1 MSKHVLLVALLSI
14 AGLAFQGCGMVQPAP
29 QDLLTKKDHRGLA
42 DYYKDQAQ
50 ELRDKAKTWDVLAE
64 SYEMHGDPHG
74 KVEPK
79 DHAAHCRA
87 IASSYRKAAEEA
99 DVLAREHQQ
108 QLPHGVVR

>member
-1 MSKHVLLVALLSI
+1 MSKPFVIVALLSL
-14 AGLAFQGCGMVQPAP
+14 AGFVLPGCGMVQPTP
-29 QDLLTKKDHRGLA
+29 QDLVSKKDHRGLA

-50 ELRDKAKTWDVLAE
+50 ELREKAKTWDVLAE

-87 IASSYRKAAEEA
+87 IAASYRKAAEEA
-99 DVLAREHQQ
+99 DVLAREHGQQ
-108 QLPHGVVR
+108 VPHGVIR